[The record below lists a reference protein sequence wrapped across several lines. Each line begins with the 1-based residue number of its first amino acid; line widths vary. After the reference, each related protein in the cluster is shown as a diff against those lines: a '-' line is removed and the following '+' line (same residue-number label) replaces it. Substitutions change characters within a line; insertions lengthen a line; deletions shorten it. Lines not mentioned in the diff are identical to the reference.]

1 MRGELIEYNGEMLT
15 LNAIAV
21 KENVSRQTLT
31 DWYKRTNNIYEA
43 MNGLRKSLAQRNIS
57 YYDEI
62 LSLKAISEREKIKF
76 ESLKKFYEQCDDI
89 YEAVKLTK
97 SAQAKRNGN
106 ILYKGKLMSALSIA
120 NMEGI
125 DAKSLRRH
133 FDETNDIELAVQLTI
148 EAKNKQN
155 GTILYNGNL
164 MTITGIANLEGIK
177 RDTLKEFYELYN
189 NIDKA
194 VFLTKESQKRRR
206 QALYKNN
213 PTSIESFSKYYK
225 ISVLK
230 LNELIESGLSLD
242 DVEKQIEKNNK
253 PNREIIMYNGQSL
266 YQFCLDHGYNYWVIN
281 HIINKYN
288 KTVEEAINEYV
299 LSGQQIPTKWI
310 YEKYNILFKHLM
322 LKFGFD
328 SNRVIKIIKE
338 ENCDIED
345 ALIKLI
351 FISDKNLKSVESNW
365 LEELYRF
372 IKSSNSSELDDIYRT
387 FYVDER
393 EKEILKFK
401 DNQVENIKREL
412 LLFEFSEVI
421 DIWNKNEL
429 YEMFDLYNI
438 SDAEIITIYS
448 ELYMPFIDGVINPSN
463 DNIKIGSCIRKA
475 VLSNENEYSFSDLND
490 NQITYCLNKI
500 SLIKS
505 IIDERNAIAKNNS
518 NTNQIQK

>member
-43 MNGLRKSLAQRNIS
+43 
-57 YYDEI
+57 
-62 LSLKAISEREKIKF
+62 
-76 ESLKKFYEQCDDI
+76 
-89 YEAVKLTK
+89 VKLTK

-106 ILYKGKLMSALSIA
+106 ILYKGKLMSALSI
-120 NMEGI
+120 
-125 DAKSLRRH
+125 
-133 FDETNDIELAVQLTI
+133 T
-148 EAKNKQN
+148 
-155 GTILYNGNL
+155 
-164 MTITGIANLEGIK
+164 NLEGIK
-177 RDTLKEFYELYN
+177 RDTLKEFYELYD
-189 NIDKA
+189 NINKA

-242 DVEKQIEKNNK
+242 DIEKQIEKNNK
-253 PNREIIMYNGQSL
+253 PHREITMYNGQSL

-299 LSGQQIPTKWI
+299 LNGQQIPTKWI

-322 LKFGFD
+322 LKFSFD

-338 ENCDIED
+338 ENCDIAY

-351 FISDKNLKSVESNW
+351 FISDKNLKSVESN
-365 LEELYRF
+365 
-372 IKSSNSSELDDIYRT
+372 
-387 FYVDER
+387 
-393 EKEILKFK
+393 
-401 DNQVENIKREL
+401 
-412 LLFEFSEVI
+412 
-421 DIWNKNEL
+421 
-429 YEMFDLYNI
+429 
-438 SDAEIITIYS
+438 
-448 ELYMPFIDGVINPSN
+448 
-463 DNIKIGSCIRKA
+463 
-475 VLSNENEYSFSDLND
+475 
-490 NQITYCLNKI
+490 
-500 SLIKS
+500 
-505 IIDERNAIAKNNS
+505 
-518 NTNQIQK
+518 